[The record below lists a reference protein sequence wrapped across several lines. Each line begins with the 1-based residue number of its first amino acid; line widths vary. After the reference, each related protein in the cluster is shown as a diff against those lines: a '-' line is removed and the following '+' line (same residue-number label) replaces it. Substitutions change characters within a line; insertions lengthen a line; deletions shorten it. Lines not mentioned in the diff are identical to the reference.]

1 MANLPFNS
9 PIDREQF
16 LFIIQ
21 SIQVFLTMTAF
32 SLMASANT
40 SHHLNYHYGFY
51 SSLTFFVWVG
61 VFGFLLA
68 LFILAAKFVTIVTH
82 EIRDAIEIYGT
93 GTMLWACY
101 TAAVAASATSSNLH
115 TTFDQNEGSWCSP
128 RHHTGRLMAGAYFCS
143 RMVAVCSFFFSILI
157 LFYPKAIVIMYI
169 LVASY
174 AASLFTLLQ
183 EADPSSRGYTRTATS
198 SHGGYDDIGE
208 TVAMT
213 QMSSPSS
220 SSDSP

>member
-143 RMVAVCSFFFSILI
+143 RMVA
-157 LFYPKAIVIMYI
+157 AIVIMYI

-174 AASLFTLLQ
+174 AASLFTLVCYSFFMHSPMIIFDRSYRKQILPV
-183 EADPSSRGYTRTATS
+183 E
-198 SHGGYDDIGE
+198 DILE
-208 TVAMT
+208 RPLHHMAVMMILVK
-213 QMSSPSS
+213 QLL
-220 SSDSP
+220 

>member
-1 MANLPFNS
+1 
-9 PIDREQF
+9 
-16 LFIIQ
+16 
-21 SIQVFLTMTAF
+21 MTAF

-143 RMVAVCSFFFSILI
+143 RMVA
-157 LFYPKAIVIMYI
+157 AIVIMYI

>member
-143 RMVAVCSFFFSILI
+143 RMVA
-157 LFYPKAIVIMYI
+157 AIVIMYI

>member
-1 MANLPFNS
+1 MSELMANLPFNS

-143 RMVAVCSFFFSILI
+143 RMVA
-157 LFYPKAIVIMYI
+157 AIVIMYI